1 MERTGHFLGKTYFV
15 PPLWDGGEGSPGMEF
30 SVVQGWWGPWPW
42 LVEIM
47 ATLKFCLWKTLEN
60 ILPTGISWCSSFSFA
75 FSNISLNRQFLW
87 SLSVVGVSG
96 VGCLGW
102 EVLEWNDGGSLTP
115 LSSSLDVFPTAKQRA
130 VTHSS
135 TERVGG
141 GSPPAVK

>member
-1 MERTGHFLGKTYFV
+1 MERTGHFLGKTDFV
-15 PPLWDGGEGSPGMEF
+15 PPLCDGGKGSPGTEF
-30 SVVQGWWGPWPW
+30 SVVQGWWSPWPW

-47 ATLKFCLWKTLEN
+47 ATLNFFLWKALEN

-75 FSNISLNRQFLW
+75 FSNISLNSQLLW
-87 SLSVVGVSG
+87 SLSVADVSG

-102 EVLEWNDGGSLTP
+102 EEPERNDGGSLTP
-115 LSSSLDVFPTAKQRA
+115 LSSSLDVFPAVKQRA